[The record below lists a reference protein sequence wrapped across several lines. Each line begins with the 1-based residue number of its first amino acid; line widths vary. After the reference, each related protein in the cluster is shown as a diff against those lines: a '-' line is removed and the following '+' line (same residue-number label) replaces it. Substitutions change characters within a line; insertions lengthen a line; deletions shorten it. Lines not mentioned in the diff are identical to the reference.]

1 VLHAGMLVT
10 GGHVGEIPDYLVLK
24 TQELMAKE
32 VMPHF
37 REKATGAPDDQPV
50 QVV

>member
-1 VLHAGMLVT
+1 
-10 GGHVGEIPDYLVLK
+10 VGEIPDYLVLK

-37 REKATGAPDDQPV
+37 REKAATPSINQPMV
-50 QVV
+50 S